1 MRGIIFA
8 TALFFF
14 NLTHS
19 QAILPLPGEAPDFT
33 LTGHD
38 GKTYELKNLKG
49 KTVVLEW
56 YNNDCPYVEKH
67 YDSGNMQGLQK
78 KFTDKGVVWL
88 SVISSAPGKQ
98 GFVDKAQAKK
108 LILER
113 KSSPVAILLDP
124 SGKVGRLYDAKTT
137 PHMFI
142 IDKNGNLVYQGGI
155 DDKPSAKQES
165 LKGATPYFANAM
177 NNILEGK
184 KVDVAVTKPYGCSV
198 KY

>member
-8 TALFFF
+8 SVLFFF

-38 GKTYELKNLKG
+38 GKTYELKKLKG

-78 KFTDKGVVWL
+78 KFTDKGVIWL

-108 LILER
+108 LIQER

-124 SGKVGRLYDAKTT
+124 TGKVGRLYEAKTT
-137 PHMFI
+137 PHMYI
-142 IDKNGNLVYQGGI
+142 IDKNGNLAYQGGI